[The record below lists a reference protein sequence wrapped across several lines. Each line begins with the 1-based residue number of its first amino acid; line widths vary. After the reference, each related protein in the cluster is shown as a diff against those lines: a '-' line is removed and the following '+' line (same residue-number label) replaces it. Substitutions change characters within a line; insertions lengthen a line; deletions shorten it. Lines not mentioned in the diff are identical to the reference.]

1 MQRPR
6 GERGQ
11 NHETLVQALPEDK
24 GHRPGTFDVMS
35 TNEAPVGAPP
45 AEKPANSKL
54 LTAYKVM
61 SYVTGVGLIV
71 LVFIAVPIKY
81 IPALGQKEGPV
92 AIVGALHGYLY
103 MIYVVLTLVLAY
115 TRKWKLLKV
124 VLVVAAG
131 TIPLAVFFAERRVIR
146 DEAAREAEATAHVP
160 AG

>member
-1 MQRPR
+1 
-6 GERGQ
+6 
-11 NHETLVQALPEDK
+11 
-24 GHRPGTFDVMS
+24 MS
-35 TNEAPVGAPP
+35 TNEEPIGALPP
-45 AEKPANSKL
+45 AKPGGSKL

-81 IPALGQKEGPV
+81 VPALGQKEGPV

-124 VLVVAAG
+124 ILVVAAG

-146 DEAAREAEATAHVP
+146 DEAARDAAAP
-160 AG
+160 ARVLAG

>member
-1 MQRPR
+1 
-6 GERGQ
+6 
-11 NHETLVQALPEDK
+11 
-24 GHRPGTFDVMS
+24 MS
-35 TNEAPVGAPP
+35 TNEAPVGAPT
-45 AEKPANSKL
+45 AAKPSNSKL

-71 LVFIAVPIKY
+71 LVFIAIPIQLWP
-81 IPALGQKEGPV
+81 ILGHTSEGPV

-124 VLVVAAG
+124 ILVVAAG

-146 DEAAREAEATAHVP
+146 DEAAREAEAP
-160 AG
+160 APVAAG

>member
-1 MQRPR
+1 MQAPTE
-6 GERGQ
+6 G
-11 NHETLVQALPEDK
+11 K
-24 GHRPGTFDVMS
+24 GHRPGKFDGMS
-35 TNEAPVGAPP
+35 TNGAPVGASSASNPS
-45 AEKPANSKL
+45 NSKL

-81 IPALGQKEGPV
+81 VPALGQKEGPV

-124 VLVVAAG
+124 ILVVAAG

-146 DEAAREAEATAHVP
+146 DEVAREAEAPAHVTT
-160 AG
+160 G

>member
-1 MQRPR
+1 
-6 GERGQ
+6 
-11 NHETLVQALPEDK
+11 
-24 GHRPGTFDVMS
+24 MS

-45 AEKPANSKL
+45 AAKPGNSKL

-81 IPALGQKEGPV
+81 IPALGQNEGPV

-103 MIYVVLTLVLAY
+103 MVYVVLTLALAY

-124 VLVVAAG
+124 ILVVAAG

-146 DEAAREAEATAHVP
+146 DEAAREAETP
-160 AG
+160 ARVAAG